1 MKFKNTVILLL
12 IGAVL
17 LVGGIY
23 FFAGNSVLPIEND
36 TVSDIEFRV
45 YPQDTRCY
53 TVTDDNR
60 VNEIVFA
67 INSLSVE
74 KCDTRPERMGEYY
87 YSINLNCLGDNDI
100 WVEFDEK
107 IISLKNENYAAD
119 TTALHELLEKT
130 YHDIKYW
137 NIE

>member
-1 MKFKNTVILLL
+1 MKFGKSVFLLL

-17 LVGGIY
+17 LVSGIY
-23 FFAGNSVLPIEND
+23 LFTEKSVLPIGSD
-36 TVSDIEFRV
+36 TVSDIEFLI

-60 VNEIVFA
+60 VSEIVSA
-67 INSLSVE
+67 INILSVE
-74 KCDTRPERMGEYY
+74 KCNERPERMGEYY
-87 YSINLNCLGDNDI
+87 YSINLNCLGDDDI
-100 WVEFDEK
+100 WIEFDEK
-107 IISLKNENYAAD
+107 IISVKNENYTAD

-130 YHDIKYW
+130 YHDIQNW